1 MGWFEIF
8 FRCIHYPGRNT
19 AAALLAK
26 SILIKIAFA
35 LLYPEKYGWRENLP
49 ALNLLPVG
57 EMIFNRALGRR
68 LKVGHQVL
76 ALAVGVRV
84 PAPQQKYAP
93 VAQLDR
99 ASGYGP
105 EG

>member
-1 MGWFEIF
+1 M
-8 FRCIHYPGRNT
+8 CIRDSTT
-19 AAALLAK
+19 ASLFPK
-26 SILIKIAFA
+26 SISIKVAFA
-35 LLYPEKYGWRENLP
+35 LLYPEKYGWRDNLP
-49 ALNLLPVG
+49 ALNLSPTG